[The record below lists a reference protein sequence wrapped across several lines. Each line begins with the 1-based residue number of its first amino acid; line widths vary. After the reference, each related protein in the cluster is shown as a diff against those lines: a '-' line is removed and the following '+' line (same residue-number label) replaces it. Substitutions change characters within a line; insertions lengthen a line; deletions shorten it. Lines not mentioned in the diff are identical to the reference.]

1 MPIYEYECRSCGER
15 TEFIQRA
22 SEAPKSDCP
31 QCGEAES
38 LKKLISSPA
47 IQFKGSGWYLTDYS
61 DKGKKN
67 KAAEKKESSSP
78 AVETSASESKKTK
91 GSTEKQESA
100 SASGK

>member
-1 MPIYEYECRSCGER
+1 MPIYEYQCRACGKQM
-15 TEFIQRA
+15 EFIQRA
-22 SEAPKSDCP
+22 SEALKSDCP
-31 QCGEAES
+31 QCGETDS

-67 KAAEKKESSSP
+67 RASEKKESEASSSE
-78 AVETSASESKKTK
+78 ASSTESAKTK
-91 GSTEKQESA
+91 ESTGKQNSA